1 MTNIKE
7 RALQI
12 AKNQHVAY
20 EKFSENIGMTYGSF
34 KGEAKKT
41 PLNSDAIEKI
51 LTIYKDINPEWLILG
66 IGDMIKGNILPIFED
81 EKIKEEKAIENSN
94 PPQTMEAFTKLVD
107 FSKELLDNNKLL
119 AIGQNKLIDQ
129 AGELVASNTKLVNLA
144 TNNPNSISQE
154 ISGPVHQA
162 MNRMIEAF
170 SVKFGGEKA
179 NHLYADIHKTVFDTP
194 ENRHAADKT
203 HTADSL
209 NMD

>member
-12 AKNQHVAY
+12 AKNQHIAY

-51 LTIYKDINPEWLILG
+51 LTIYNNINPEWLILG
-66 IGDMIKGNILPIFED
+66 IGNMIKVNILPSTENKKLED
-81 EKIKEEKAIENSN
+81 EKVIINSDT
-94 PPQTMEAFTKLVD
+94 PHTIEAFTKLVD

-119 AIGQNKLIDQ
+119 AVGQNKLIDQ

-144 TNNPNSISQE
+144 TNAPNLNAQE
-154 ISGPVHQA
+154 ISLPIHQA
-162 MNRMIEAF
+162 MSRMIEAF
-170 SVKFGGEKA
+170 AVKFGGEKA
-179 NHLYADIHKTVFDTP
+179 NRLYADIHKKVFDTP
-194 ENRHAADKT
+194 ANRKAAGKT
-203 HTADSL
+203 HTADNL
-209 NMD
+209 NMG